1 LPQGRPSRSATR
13 CLGSWWA
20 IPVSGKDHG
29 HVSGLSSDDEGCID
43 RGQTTMFL
51 FQDHIFAFWGAVI
64 GVVGAIIRAGA
75 LASCYRAEW
84 TGIEAL
90 LSSELYFQLV
100 VILG

>member
-1 LPQGRPSRSATR
+1 
-13 CLGSWWA
+13 
-20 IPVSGKDHG
+20 
-29 HVSGLSSDDEGCID
+29 
-43 RGQTTMFL
+43 MFL